1 MIKKYIKIAINEFK
15 QFFNDL
21 GIVCRYLII
30 LGMISFAVVCI
41 SIFHPELDATGN
53 LVTIRTAFSS
63 IAGYILEKSTK
74 TCSSN
79 PRLLKN
85 KILLVGTF
93 AIIALI
99 VITVAYIINI
109 DVNNPSLI
117 LIKNL
122 LFSSI
127 GFLTSASKDFSS
139 KDL

>member
-1 MIKKYIKIAINEFK
+1 MIKNYIKIAMNEFK
-15 QFFNDL
+15 QFFYDL

-30 LGMISFAVVCI
+30 LGIISFLVVCI
-41 SIFHPELDATGN
+41 SIFHPHLDATGN

-85 KILLVGTF
+85 KVLLVGTF
-93 AIIALI
+93 SIIALI
-99 VITVAYIINI
+99 VITAAYIINI

-127 GFLTSASKDFSS
+127 GFLTSASKDFTN
-139 KDL
+139 KNL